1 MADTSDQPA
10 RFGTF
15 TGVFTP
21 TLLTILGVIMYVR
34 IGWVVGNGG
43 LLGAFLIMGVG
54 LIITVCTGL
63 SLSSIATNTRLGA
76 GGPYAMVSRSLGLE
90 VAGSVGIP
98 LYLTRPLGIAMYI
111 FGFREGIQWLASSWD
126 MTVPALI
133 VDLVVFAGLF
143 ALAFISADLAFTAQY
158 LILVVIV
165 GSLISIFMGAPT
177 TQPVSETVWVGEFA
191 NLEGGT
197 DFWGVFAV
205 FFPATTGILAGANMS
220 GELKDSRKSIAYG
233 TLAAIAVSTV
243 IYFALAWWVSRAGDP
258 DELVGN
264 YNVVIDNAWIPG
276 LVFAGLLGATASS
289 ALAGLVGGPRI
300 LMAMARDRLVPASD
314 WLGETTESGEPRNAA
329 LVTGLLTLGC
339 LMMRDLNAIAPL
351 VTMFFLITYCIVN
364 VIVLFEQSLGL
375 VSFRPSLRLPIWVPL
390 VGTVGSIF
398 AMFVVNPTVGLLATA
413 MVVGIYIWIDRTV
426 EIAENSTAEAR
437 SSVFVALAE
446 FAATRANPTDSSA
459 AAVRSI
465 RAWKPNMLVPLED
478 PEDVRGVFDLL
489 CDATLPEGSI
499 RLLGVAT
506 PGIDPALEAGPD
518 VPTAEMPTGAD
529 VLAPRIEDLRS
540 AFTDR
545 GLRVSATTLDTATY
559 RMGVSAALQ
568 ALQSAFF
575 SPNLLFLSLPGEPDR
590 DPIRYRERVDD
601 TRKLIRLARRMQ
613 VGTFLVAR
621 HPQVGLGQR
630 RIVTVW
636 VRSGDWDVAEDFHG
650 RNLNLALLFGFRLAN
665 RWGAVLRLV
674 TVVEDEPAV
683 EAGMRFL
690 NELVDRAR
698 LPTSTQCI
706 VELGTFAEVVR
717 VVGVADLNILGLQPS
732 PDFDFVRRTVEDAR
746 STCLFVVDS
755 GRESA
760 LV

>member
-1 MADTSDQPA
+1 MADTSAQPA

-54 LIITVCTGL
+54 LVITVCTGL

-111 FGFREGIQWLASSWD
+111 FGFREGIQWLAASWD
-126 MTVPALI
+126 MTVPALL

-158 LILVVIV
+158 LILVVIAA
-165 GSLISIFMGAPT
+165 SLVSIFLGSPT
-177 TQPVSETVWVGEFA
+177 TEPVSETVWVGEFGK
-191 NLEGGT
+191 LDGGT

-233 TLAAIAVSTV
+233 TMAAIAVSTV
-243 IYFALAWWVSRAGDP
+243 IYFALAWWVSRAGTP
-258 DELVGN
+258 EELVGN
-264 YNVVIDNAWIPG
+264 YNVIIDNAWLPG

-314 WLGETTESGEPRNAA
+314 WLGQVTESGEPRNAA
-329 LVTGLLTLGC
+329 LVTGVLTLGC

-390 VGTVGSIF
+390 IGTIGSIF
-398 AMFVVNPTVGLLATA
+398 AMFVVNPTVGMLATA
-413 MVVGIYIWIDRTV
+413 MVVGIYVWIDQTV

-446 FAATRANPTDSSA
+446 FAATRANPDASNA
-459 AAVRSI
+459 AAVR
-465 RAWKPNMLVPLED
+465 
-478 PEDVRGVFDLL
+478 
-489 CDATLPEGSI
+489 
-499 RLLGVAT
+499 
-506 PGIDPALEAGPD
+506 
-518 VPTAEMPTGAD
+518 
-529 VLAPRIEDLRS
+529 
-540 AFTDR
+540 
-545 GLRVSATTLDTATY
+545 
-559 RMGVSAALQ
+559 
-568 ALQSAFF
+568 
-575 SPNLLFLSLPGEPDR
+575 
-590 DPIRYRERVDD
+590 
-601 TRKLIRLARRMQ
+601 
-613 VGTFLVAR
+613 
-621 HPQVGLGQR
+621 
-630 RIVTVW
+630 
-636 VRSGDWDVAEDFHG
+636 
-650 RNLNLALLFGFRLAN
+650 
-665 RWGAVLRLV
+665 
-674 TVVEDEPAV
+674 
-683 EAGMRFL
+683 
-690 NELVDRAR
+690 
-698 LPTSTQCI
+698 
-706 VELGTFAEVVR
+706 
-717 VVGVADLNILGLQPS
+717 
-732 PDFDFVRRTVEDAR
+732 
-746 STCLFVVDS
+746 
-755 GRESA
+755 
-760 LV
+760 